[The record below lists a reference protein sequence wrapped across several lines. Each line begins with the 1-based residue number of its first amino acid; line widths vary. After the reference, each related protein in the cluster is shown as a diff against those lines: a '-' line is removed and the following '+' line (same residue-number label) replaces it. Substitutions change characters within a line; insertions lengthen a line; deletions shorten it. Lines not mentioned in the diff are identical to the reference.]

1 MSDLYESKMSLLD
14 NVKPEDLLL
23 FVCNFN
29 TILAAS
35 GTLEVD
41 AKFQYLCTLVCGE
54 ALHQFESLSAYAE
67 STENLNVDYIIRG
80 LAQYFTPVN
89 FLSKYTRAMRRGM
102 KNRAI

>member
-14 NVKPEDLLL
+14 NVKPDDLLL

-41 AKFQYLCTLVCGE
+41 AKFQYLCTLVRGE
-54 ALHQFESLSAYAE
+54 ALHQFDLLSDYVE
-67 STENLNVDYIIRG
+67 GTEILHVYYIIRG